1 MAAGDSIRLV
11 PAKGRAVAELRLSAA
26 ERPVVDD
33 QPSAAAVPVTIV
45 PKPSAT
51 APRIVLHLLVVVPR
65 RGWVF
70 RLRRTAATKTWANG
84 RDFVENHGAANHRGG
99 PMRYRFGDCE
109 LDLERFEFRR
119 AGRRETIEPQVFELL
134 AYLVANRERV
144 VTRNELNEHVWRGRV
159 VTDASINSCIKAA
172 RAHIGDDGNA
182 QILIRTVHRR
192 GYRFVGDV
200 VEESATRG
208 RTTTTG
214 DVEPIVAAGDRLDGL
229 ELVLPSQ
236 PSIAVL
242 PFRLAGDE
250 QLHRVLADGL
260 THEVI
265 TRIARARWLFVIS
278 RGSAFQFRAGLYDA
292 RDVGRALGVRYVVQG
307 EVHALGDEIS
317 VHAVLADA
325 VSGQERWAEHLR
337 RPFRDILPLQEELAE
352 LIVGPVEAEVEHAE
366 QERAAVIAP
375 ANLDAWSAYYR
386 GCSHMYRFTAADYD
400 LAEQYFRRSIE
411 LDPRSPRAYAG
422 LSFIHWQRAFLEL
435 GPDRADEERRP
446 IGFAEEALM
455 LDPRDPLGHWALG
468 RAYLLSQDL
477 NEAVAELETAVELNP
492 SSAVG
497 QYSLAYALMQTGDSV
512 RSNDIVDKA
521 RRLSPY
527 DMMTFAMYAVRAQNL
542 AVLGRYSDAAA
553 FATRAARQPNA
564 HYQVLAIAAYCNMLA
579 ENSEAARGF
588 YNQLR
593 TVRPAYASA
602 DFFRAFRHQPQ
613 QNAALIE
620 RAFRQLERLR

>member
-1 MAAGDSIRLV
+1 ML
-11 PAKGRAVAELRLSAA
+11 
-26 ERPVVDD
+26 
-33 QPSAAAVPVTIV
+33 
-45 PKPSAT
+45 
-51 APRIVLHLLVVVPR
+51 
-65 RGWVF
+65 
-70 RLRRTAATKTWANG
+70 
-84 RDFVENHGAANHRGG
+84 
-99 PMRYRFGDCE
+99 YRFGDCE
-109 LDLERFEFRR
+109 LDIERFELRR
-119 AGRRETIEPQVFELL
+119 AGRREPLEPRVLELL
-134 AYLVANRERV
+134 AYLVANRDRV
-144 VTRNELNEHVWRGRV
+144 VTRRELNEHVWHGRV
-159 VTDASINSCIKAA
+159 VTDAALNSCIKAA
-172 RAHIGDDGNA
+172 RAHIGDDGKT
-182 QILIRTVHRR
+182 QIRIRTVHRK

-200 VEESATRG
+200 VERNGSPAPAAR
-208 RTTTTG
+208 G

-229 ELVLPSQ
+229 ELTLPSQ
-236 PSIAVL
+236 PSVAVL

-250 QLHRVLADGL
+250 HAHGVLADGL

-278 RGSAFQFRAGLYDA
+278 RGSAFKFRAGPYDA

-307 EVHALGDEIS
+307 EVRAVGDEIS
-317 VHAVLADA
+317 VRAMLADA

-337 RPFRDILPLQEELAE
+337 RPLRDVLTVQEEMAE
-352 LIVGPVEAEVEHAE
+352 LIVGSVESEVEHAE
-366 QERAAVIAP
+366 RQRAAVIAP
-375 ANLDAWSAYYR
+375 ANLDSWSAYYR
-386 GCSHMYRFTAADYD
+386 GCWHMYRFTAADYE
-400 LAEQYFRRSIE
+400 LAEQCFRRSIE

-435 GPDRADEERRP
+435 APDRAAEERRA

-477 NEAVAELETAVELNP
+477 GEAVDELETAVELNP

-497 QYSLAYALMQTGDSV
+497 QYSLAFALMQTGDSR
-512 RSNDIVDKA
+512 RSNEVVDKA

-542 AVLGRYSDAAA
+542 AVLGRYADAAA

-579 ENSEAARGF
+579 ENIEAARTF
-588 YNQLR
+588 YRELR

-602 DFFRAFRHQPQ
+602 DFFRAFRHQPRD
-613 QNAALIE
+613 NAALIE

>member
-1 MAAGDSIRLV
+1 ML
-11 PAKGRAVAELRLSAA
+11 
-26 ERPVVDD
+26 
-33 QPSAAAVPVTIV
+33 
-45 PKPSAT
+45 
-51 APRIVLHLLVVVPR
+51 
-65 RGWVF
+65 
-70 RLRRTAATKTWANG
+70 
-84 RDFVENHGAANHRGG
+84 
-99 PMRYRFGDCE
+99 YRFGDCE
-109 LDLERFEFRR
+109 LDMERFELRR
-119 AGRRETIEPQVFELL
+119 AGRRETLEPKVLELL
-134 AYLVANRERV
+134 AHLVANRDRV
-144 VTRNELNEHVWRGRV
+144 VTRRELNDRVWRGRV
-159 VTDASINSCIKAA
+159 VTDAAVNSCIKAA
-172 RAHIGDDGNA
+172 RAHIGDDGKT
-182 QILIRTVHRR
+182 QILIRTVHRK
-192 GYRFVGDV
+192 GYRFVGAV
-200 VEESATRG
+200 TERSANPAREV
-208 RTTTTG
+208 RG
-214 DVEPIVAAGDRLDGL
+214 DVGPIMAEGDCLDGL
-229 ELVLPSQ
+229 ELTLPSQ
-236 PSIAVL
+236 PSVAVL
-242 PFRLAGDE
+242 PFRLADDE
-250 QLHRVLADGL
+250 HARAVLADGL

-278 RGSAFQFRAGLYDA
+278 RGTAFKFRTGPYDA

-307 EVHALGDEIS
+307 EVIGVGDEIS
-317 VHAVLADA
+317 VHAMLADA
-325 VSGQERWAEHLR
+325 VTGQERWAEHMR
-337 RPFRDILPLQEELAE
+337 RPLRDVLGVQEEIAE
-352 LIVGPVEAEVEHAE
+352 SIVGSVEAEVEHAE
-366 QERAAVIAP
+366 RQRAAVIAP

-386 GCSHMYRFTAADYD
+386 GCWHMYRFNAQDYE

-422 LSFIHWQRAFLEL
+422 LSFIHWQRAFLEIS
-435 GPDRADEERRP
+435 PDRAAEERRA
-446 IGFAEEALM
+446 IGCAEEALM

-477 NEAVAELETAVELNP
+477 GEAVHELETAVQLNP

-512 RSNDIVDKA
+512 RSNEVVDKA

-602 DFFRAFRHQPQ
+602 DFFRAFRHQPR

>member
-1 MAAGDSIRLV
+1 MENREGGQI
-11 PAKGRAVAELRLSAA
+11 PGRSML
-26 ERPVVDD
+26 
-33 QPSAAAVPVTIV
+33 
-45 PKPSAT
+45 
-51 APRIVLHLLVVVPR
+51 
-65 RGWVF
+65 
-70 RLRRTAATKTWANG
+70 
-84 RDFVENHGAANHRGG
+84 
-99 PMRYRFGDCE
+99 YRFGDCE
-109 LDLERFEFRR
+109 LDMGRFELRR
-119 AGRRETIEPQVFELL
+119 AGRRETLEPQVLELL
-134 AYLVANRERV
+134 AYLIANRGRV
-144 VTRNELNEHVWRGRV
+144 VTRRELNEHVWRGRV
-159 VTDASINSCIKAA
+159 VTDAAVNSCIKAA
-172 RAHIGDDGNA
+172 RAHIGDDGKT
-182 QILIRTVHRR
+182 QILIRTVHRK

-200 VEESATRG
+200 AERNAVAAPAAR
-208 RTTTTG
+208 G

-229 ELVLPSQ
+229 ELTLPSQ
-236 PSIAVL
+236 PSVAVL

-250 QLHRVLADGL
+250 HAHGVLADGL

-278 RGSAFQFRAGLYDA
+278 RGSAFKFRAGPYDP

-307 EVHALGDEIS
+307 EVRALGNEIS
-317 VHAVLADA
+317 VHATLADA
-325 VSGQERWAEHLR
+325 VGGQERWAEHLR
-337 RPFRDILPLQEELAE
+337 RPLRDVLSVQEEMAE
-352 LIVGPVEAEVEHAE
+352 LIVGSVESEVEHAE
-366 QERAAVIAP
+366 RQRAAVIAP
-375 ANLDAWSAYYR
+375 GNLDSWSAYYR
-386 GCSHMYRFTAADYD
+386 GCWHMYRFTAADYE

-435 GPDRADEERRP
+435 APDRAAEERRA

-468 RAYLLSQDL
+468 RAYLLSRDL
-477 NEAVAELETAVELNP
+477 GEAVNELETAVQLNP

-497 QYSLAYALMQTGDSV
+497 QYSLAYALMQTGDSR
-512 RSNDIVDKA
+512 RSNEVVDKA

-579 ENSEAARGF
+579 ENTEAAKTF
-588 YNQLR
+588 YQQLR
-593 TVRPAYASA
+593 SVRPAYTSA

-613 QNAALIE
+613 DNTSLIAG
-620 RAFRQLERLR
+620 AFRQLERLR